1 MIKSIRLKN
10 IQAHKDSK
18 LEFDKGINAIVGT
31 SNNGKSTIIRA
42 LNWNRYN
49 RPLGIDTLASHW
61 IVDDKGNLKDEMSV
75 TIENDFGT
83 VTRKRTKTENQYI
96 VNDKELNVVKSDVP
110 LEVEQI
116 LNLSETN
123 IQNQQDSPFLLSETS
138 GKVAEYFNR
147 IVRLDIIDRVL
158 SKAETTRRKTNQEI
172 QVLENNI
179 KNNEKKLE
187 DFSWLVDV
195 EKLLN
200 KIERVT
206 LKNTQLKQNEK
217 ELLNKIIE
225 YKNQLRNQRNLTDSK
240 EILNTIEQEL
250 ENNNRLNENYNSLKS
265 EIEKY
270 KNCKIYP
277 DFNSNKDLIKQIE
290 KELNCKENLNNQ
302 IVCLVNVISNYKN
315 CIHNI
320 ELNKEK
326 IIELKKQLPEI
337 CPICGSK
344 MKNGECINENDN

>member
-18 LEFDKGINAIVGT
+18 LEFDKGINAIIGT

-75 TIENDFGT
+75 TIENDFGI
-83 VTRKRTKTENQYI
+83 VARKRTKTENQYI
-96 VNDKELNVVKSDVP
+96 VNDKELNVVKSDIP
-110 LEVEQI
+110 LEVEQT

-158 SKAETTRRKTNQEI
+158 TKAETTRRKTNQEI
-172 QVLENNI
+172 QVLENSI

-187 DFSWLVDV
+187 DFDWLVDV

-200 KIERVT
+200 KIERVN
-206 LKNTQLKQNEK
+206 LKNTQLKQDK
-217 ELLNKIIE
+217 IELLNEISE
-225 YKNQLRNQRNLTDSK
+225 YKNQLHNQRNLTKSK

-250 ENNNRLNENYNSLKS
+250 ANNDNLNNNYNSLKS
-265 EIEKY
+265 EIEK
-270 KNCKIYP
+270 
-277 DFNSNKDLIKQIE
+277 
-290 KELNCKENLNNQ
+290 ELGYKENLNNQ
-302 IVCLVNVISNYKN
+302 IVYLIDVISRYKN

-344 MKNGECINENDN
+344 MKNGECTNENDN

>member
-83 VTRKRTKTENQYI
+83 VTRKRTKNENQYI
-96 VNDKELNVVKSDVP
+96 VNDKELNVVKSDIP
-110 LEVEQI
+110 LDVEQT

-147 IVRLDIIDRVL
+147 IVRLDVIDRVL
-158 SKAETTRRKTNQEI
+158 TKAETTRRKTNQEI

-179 KNNEKKLE
+179 KNDEKKLE
-187 DFSWLVDV
+187 DF
-195 EKLLN
+195 
-200 KIERVT
+200 
-206 LKNTQLKQNEK
+206 
-217 ELLNKIIE
+217 
-225 YKNQLRNQRNLTDSK
+225 
-240 EILNTIEQEL
+240 
-250 ENNNRLNENYNSLKS
+250 
-265 EIEKY
+265 
-270 KNCKIYP
+270 
-277 DFNSNKDLIKQIE
+277 
-290 KELNCKENLNNQ
+290 
-302 IVCLVNVISNYKN
+302 
-315 CIHNI
+315 NI
-320 ELNKEK
+320 WR
-326 IIELKKQLPEI
+326 
-337 CPICGSK
+337 C
-344 MKNGECINENDN
+344 KNGN

>member
-110 LEVEQI
+110 LEVEQM

-147 IVRLDIIDRVL
+147 IVRLDVIDRVL

-172 QVLENNI
+172 QVLENSI

-187 DFSWLVDV
+187 DFDWLVDV

-200 KIERVT
+200 KIERVN
-206 LKNTQLKQNEK
+206 LKNIQLKQNEK
-217 ELLNKIIE
+217 EILNKITE
-225 YKNQLRNQRNLTDSK
+225 YKNQLHNQRNLTDSK

-250 ENNNRLNENYNSLKS
+250 ENNNGLNENYNSLKS

-270 KNCKIYP
+270 KSCKIYP

-290 KELNCKENLNNQ
+290 IELHYKDNINSQ
-302 IVCLVNVISNYKN
+302 ITNHSNIMSMYKDY
-315 CIHNI
+315 IHNI

-344 MKNGECINENDN
+344 MKNGECTNENDN

>member
-110 LEVEQI
+110 LDVEQI

-138 GKVAEYFNR
+138 GKVAE
-147 IVRLDIIDRVL
+147 
-158 SKAETTRRKTNQEI
+158 
-172 QVLENNI
+172 
-179 KNNEKKLE
+179 
-187 DFSWLVDV
+187 
-195 EKLLN
+195 
-200 KIERVT
+200 
-206 LKNTQLKQNEK
+206 
-217 ELLNKIIE
+217 
-225 YKNQLRNQRNLTDSK
+225 
-240 EILNTIEQEL
+240 
-250 ENNNRLNENYNSLKS
+250 
-265 EIEKY
+265 
-270 KNCKIYP
+270 
-277 DFNSNKDLIKQIE
+277 
-290 KELNCKENLNNQ
+290 
-302 IVCLVNVISNYKN
+302 
-315 CIHNI
+315 
-320 ELNKEK
+320 
-326 IIELKKQLPEI
+326 
-337 CPICGSK
+337 
-344 MKNGECINENDN
+344 

>member
-1 MIKSIRLKN
+1 MIKSIKLKN
-10 IQAHKDSK
+10 IQAHKNSK

-75 TIENDFGT
+75 TIENDFGI
-83 VTRKRTKTENQYI
+83 VARKRTKNENQYI

-110 LEVEQI
+110 LDVEQI

-147 IVRLDIIDRVL
+147 IVRLDVIDRVL
-158 SKAETTRRKTNQEI
+158 TKAEITRRKTNQEI
-172 QVLENNI
+172 QVLENSI

-187 DFSWLVDV
+187 DFDWLVDV

-200 KIERVT
+200 KIERVN
-206 LKNTQLKQNEK
+206 LKNTQLKQDKIEI
-217 ELLNKIIE
+217 LNKITE
-225 YKNQLRNQRNLTDSK
+225 YKNQLRNQRDLKDSK
-240 EILNTIEQEL
+240 EILNTIEREL

-277 DFNSNKDLIKQIE
+277 DFNSNKVLIKQIE
-290 KELNCKENLNNQ
+290 KELDYKENLNNQ
-302 IVCLVNVISNYKN
+302 IVCLIDIISNYKN

-326 IIELKKQLPEI
+326 MI
-337 CPICGSK
+337 
-344 MKNGECINENDN
+344 